1 MGWQDRDYNAGREEM
16 KAYFAN
22 PLGLLQYALP
32 IWRSSGLQIRLSFW
46 FLLAALLMTYDNLVR
61 KSPQYIPVDVAVLL
75 AVCLL
80 HEWGHRVFAWM
91 VRGNHWEWIL
101 WPLGGMVAP
110 HSPRTPKAVFV
121 ANIGGIAFNIALLG
135 AIAGLYAAFN
145 GGLTTARSSL
155 PFGFGLQIAEW
166 PPLLL
171 HGLGTAATLSVGMIL
186 LNLFPCFWF
195 DGGHLWQAVL
205 WPFLGQWKAG
215 IITCIAGMV
224 LAVPLFCLFLFGGSI
239 SGMLMWGLVF
249 FDCYRRRQ
257 MLKAAGP
264 DLAEDDEPAYNYM
277 DTPEPKPHRKPKK
290 RWINAARRRALADQ
304 AQQARIDAI
313 LDKVKERGLHS
324 LTWWEKRTLKKATER
339 QRQQDLAG
347 RL

>member
-1 MGWQDRDYNAGREEM
+1 M
-16 KAYFAN
+16 
-22 PLGLLQYALP
+22 
-32 IWRSSGLQIRLSFW
+32 
-46 FLLAALLMTYDNLVR
+46 
-61 KSPQYIPVDVAVLL
+61 
-75 AVCLL
+75 
-80 HEWGHRVFAWM
+80 
-91 VRGNHWEWIL
+91 
-101 WPLGGMVAP
+101 
-110 HSPRTPKAVFV
+110 
-121 ANIGGIAFNIALLG
+121 
-135 AIAGLYAAFN
+135 
-145 GGLTTARSSL
+145 
-155 PFGFGLQIAEW
+155 
-166 PPLLL
+166 
-171 HGLGTAATLSVGMIL
+171 GTAATLSVGMIL
-186 LNLFPCFWF
+186 INLFPCFWF

-224 LAVPLFCLFLFGGSI
+224 LAVPLFFLFLFGGSI

-249 FDCYRRRQ
+249 FDCFRRRQ
-257 MLKAAGP
+257 MLKAAGSAM
-264 DLAEDDEPAYNYM
+264 AEDDEPAYNYM